1 MCRKSYNAFALVI
14 LLEENLF
21 FCYLNCMRNFLK
33 FTILFSLSLF
43 FFSCSKPGD
52 LTIGRA
58 MKAYQSQ
65 NYEEALNLFQAALEE
80 ESNYSPELIY
90 NFIATIYLQ
99 QDDLENAVIYQEKS
113 AELHPEYRNLVSL
126 GMTFHLL
133 KRDSES
139 EGAYRKAIDLN
150 PQKGEAYASL
160 GALYLG
166 QGRASDAVAN
176 LQKAAEFEPKIAV
189 IHANLAVAYAANGQR
204 EESEAEFKRA
214 EELKCKDLEEFRERA
229 MSMQKQ

>member
-1 MCRKSYNAFALVI
+1 
-14 LLEENLF
+14 
-21 FCYLNCMRNFLK
+21 
-33 FTILFSLSLF
+33 
-43 FFSCSKPGD
+43 
-52 LTIGRA
+52 
-58 MKAYQSQ
+58 
-65 NYEEALNLFQAALEE
+65 
-80 ESNYSPELIY
+80 
-90 NFIATIYLQ
+90 
-99 QDDLENAVIYQEKS
+99 
-113 AELHPEYRNLVSL
+113 
-126 GMTFHLL
+126 MTFHLL

-189 IHANLAVAYAANGQR
+189 IHANLAVAYAANGQS

-229 MSMQKQ
+229 ASMQKQ